1 MRKTFLLSS
10 TCDHF
15 LHRHK
20 AESRLE
26 IHWLHHEW
34 GSDYFPID
42 SSTQFVSN
50 SRLLRTNSS
59 GGSKNESSRRTR
71 TDEVDGTLQLIEALK
86 SRSCVEVDPP
96 ILLSNI
102 GGAQVVKDLETLR
115 LGTRQMQRYGEIQR
129 LTNTQSSAC
138 KTQWWE
144 WLWIKSEYTAGKGWG
159 WSKVSPTSPRDMLKV
174 VNTLPGSDTGFLHRV
189 FGKICASIVTLQN
202 VLLTLAHLGCSCG
215 SYHMKRTKV
224 NILRQL
230 SLSPYRQLK
239 HIKAHWS
246 WRKCRRYRGIRHL
259 FTSPQNLLRGHP
271 NICFDVGGLGVKWC
285 ETVHRVAIWNQAK
298 EKLQWKI

>member
-1 MRKTFLLSS
+1 MKSTPRFVIGSHILS
-10 TCDHF
+10 
-15 LHRHK
+15 
-20 AESRLE
+20 
-26 IHWLHHEW
+26 
-34 GSDYFPID
+34 
-42 SSTQFVSN
+42 
-50 SRLLRTNSS
+50 
-59 GGSKNESSRRTR
+59 
-71 TDEVDGTLQLIEALK
+71 
-86 SRSCVEVDPP
+86 
-96 ILLSNI
+96 LLSNI
-102 GGAQVVKDLETLR
+102 GGAQVDKDLETLR

-144 WLWIKSEYTAGKGWG
+144 WLWIKSEYTAGKVWG

-189 FGKICASIVTLQN
+189 FGKTCGSIVTLQN
-202 VLLTLAHLGCSCG
+202 VLLTLAHLRCSCG

-246 WRKCRRYRGIRHL
+246 WRKCLRYRGIRHL
-259 FTSPQNLLRGHP
+259 FTSPRNLLRGHP
-271 NICFDVGGLGVKWC
+271 NICFDVGSLGVKIEMVWNRTQSCDLEPGEREIAVENLKPSKHTTGKAFQTCNFLLANHNDENDLDSNPNAIQEGWC
-285 ETVHRVAIWNQAK
+285 WSTTTPRPDSKVRFPRGSG
-298 EKLQWKI
+298 